1 MNFDLGPDERLL
13 ADAVRTALS
22 RHDTLAAARAALEP
36 GGPPVPHLW
45 PEAVRGGWSG
55 LPDLL
60 FGLLVLIECG
70 RRLAP
75 TGLAGHLA
83 GLAVLRRNGLPTDDY
98 AIGALRCA
106 YLVQVDAV
114 PDAPGADHLI
124 LPDGTAVT
132 ADVTPIGGHDPTRPL
147 GRVAL
152 AEPDGE
158 PYGAQVMQ
166 ALLAAEALG
175 VAQAALDLAVA
186 HAKQRT
192 AFGRAIGS
200 FQAVKHQLVDVLRR
214 VENARSLL
222 YYAAYADRHA
232 PADLGLAACAAR
244 LAADDAADVATRRC
258 LSVLG
263 GLGATWEHDAH
274 LYFRRAQLGRLLLG
288 GAAVASEGVIAG
300 AA

>member
-1 MNFDLGPDERLL
+1 MNFDLGPDEHLL
-13 ADAVRTALS
+13 IDAVRKALS
-22 RHDTLAAARAALEP
+22 RHDTLTAARAALEP

-55 LPDLL
+55 LPELL
-60 FGLLVLIECG
+60 YGLLVLTECG

-83 GLAVLRRNGLPTDDY
+83 GTAVLRRNGQPTENYDT
-98 AIGALRCA
+98 GALRCA
-106 YLVQVDAV
+106 YLMSVDSV

-124 LPDGTAVT
+124 LPDGSAVT
-132 ADVTPIGGHDPTRPL
+132 ADVIPVGEHDPTRPL
-147 GRVAL
+147 GRVDL
-152 AEPDGE
+152 AEPQGD
-158 PYGAQVMQ
+158 PYGGHVLQ

-175 VAQAALDLAVA
+175 VAQAALDLAVG
-186 HAKQRT
+186 HAKTRT

-200 FQAVKHQLVDVLRR
+200 FQAIKHQLVDVLRR

-232 PADLGLAACAAR
+232 PAEFGLAACAAR

-258 LSVLG
+258 LSVHG
-263 GLGATWEHDAH
+263 GVGATWEHDAH
-274 LYFRRAQLGRLLLG
+274 LYFRRAQLSRLLLG
-288 GAAVASEGVIAG
+288 GATVAAEGVIAG
-300 AA
+300 VR